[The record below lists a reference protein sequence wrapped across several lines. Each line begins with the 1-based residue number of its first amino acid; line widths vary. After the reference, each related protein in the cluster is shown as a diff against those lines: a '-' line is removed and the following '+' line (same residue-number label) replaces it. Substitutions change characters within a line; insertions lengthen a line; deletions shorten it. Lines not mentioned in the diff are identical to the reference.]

1 MAPSG
6 FRILNAHRFSAWMAE
21 KQLVDCHSTSYAKRR
36 GPSHFEPERGLLML
50 NMSRIAVG
58 LLLLATIPVAHQANH
73 ESPDEIQLSEQL
85 KAAARDSQPVDL
97 PEMGRGGFPQRRE
110 LDGKWQLAWDDVVDD
125 RLDGEDKVC
134 AIELREIGG
143 VITGQFI
150 GDVAGRPRDGFLSGR
165 LEGTGPSRLLTFQ
178 QREEGYVCSYQAFDA
193 GGEIRGVWHD
203 TQNRSGTFR
212 LLRFQ

>member
-1 MAPSG
+1 MDG
-6 FRILNAHRFSAWMAE
+6 FLSRPGKAHIADNSSLTVTAAR
-21 KQLVDCHSTSYAKRR
+21 KQITPTWPVA
-36 GPSHFEPERGLLML
+36 FEPERGLLML
-50 NMSRIAVG
+50 NVSKLALG
-58 LLLLATIPVAHQANH
+58 LLVLAAIPVATQTG
-73 ESPDEIQLSEQL
+73 EQLDEQL

-97 PEMGRGGFPQRRE
+97 RDTRRAAFPQRRP
-110 LDGKWQLAWDDVVDD
+110 LDGEWQLAWDDVVDD
-125 RLDGEDKVC
+125 RLDSEDKAC

-165 LEGTGPSRLLTFQ
+165 LEGNGPSRLLTLQ
-178 QREEGYVCSYQAFDA
+178 QREQGYVCSYQAFDA

-212 LLRFQ
+212 LLRLQ